1 MKPQKKDN
9 LVNDELMVLLNE
21 WHRQRKEKE
30 NENLKMMPAD
40 LLHGFLTAIV
50 IGPGIAAPSKWLSYA
65 FGNTKEMPTF
75 ANENQM
81 QTIISLLLSIYNCV
95 LQTIN
100 NDTFVPV
107 FSYVKEDGVEKEDVS
122 VWCFGFFTGV
132 SVFGKEKWDYVN
144 NEYLAELCLPIFSN
158 VYTLNELLLTLY
170 KEEQLKKI
178 ESIGDKKREIITD
191 AVYKIRDYFIELQK
205 KNFFGLLGDNNLN
218 KIDLTPKRN
227 EKPKIGRNDP
237 CPCGSGKKY
246 KKCCGKE
253 L

>member
-1 MKPQKKDN
+1 MKHQKTDN

-21 WHRQRKEKE
+21 WNRQRRE
-30 NENLKMMPAD
+30 NENLKMVSAD
-40 LLHGFLTAIV
+40 FLHGFLTAIV

-95 LQTIN
+95 IQTIN
-100 NDTFVPV
+100 NDTYAPV

-122 VWCFGFFTGV
+122 FWCFGFFTGV
-132 SVFGKEKWDYVN
+132 TVFDKEEWDYVN

-158 VYTLNELLLTLY
+158 VYTLNELILTLY
-170 KEEQLKKI
+170 KEVQLKKI
-178 ESIGDKKREIITD
+178 ETIEDKKRELITD

-205 KNFFGLLGDNNLN
+205 KNFFGFLGNNN
-218 KIDLTPKRN
+218 NINNIDLTPKIN